1 RDIAKGM
8 QYATVLTKIWQEFPD
23 RVSERDLFIA
33 KMKLL
38 SGSLVAS
45 NYMEFFKKLQQSD
58 QLKLKE
64 LVKLIAEMHI

>member
-1 RDIAKGM
+1 RDIAKDM
-8 QYATVLTKIWQEFPD
+8 QYATVLTKIWQELAD

-33 KMKLL
+33 EMELL
-38 SGSLVAS
+38 TGSLVAS
-45 NYMEFFKKLQQSD
+45 NYVEFFKKLQQSD